1 LRVVGVRFT
10 LVAMSRTGIPVDL
23 AQNLAENV
31 RYLRQRR
38 ELTQARLA
46 RAAGIPRPTLALLES
61 GTSNPTL
68 AVLSRLASALG
79 VSIDELLSPPRSDV
93 QLFKKGSLGVETRGG
108 AEIAR
113 LLPDALPGLT
123 VDRLEIKTGGR
134 MTGAPHRPGTREYLC
149 LERGRMKLFAAG
161 EEIELGPG
169 DVVAFRGDQPHS
181 YVNVGRDAA
190 VGYSVVAI
198 APPASVKR

>member
-1 LRVVGVRFT
+1 
-10 LVAMSRTGIPVDL
+10 MSRTGIPVDL

-38 ELTQARLA
+38 EMTQARLA

-61 GTSNPTL
+61 GSSNPTL
-68 AVLSRLASALG
+68 AVLSRLAGALG

-93 QLFKKGSLGVETRGG
+93 QLYKRGALGVEEKGG
-108 AEIAR
+108 AEVWR

-123 VDRLEIKTGGR
+123 LDRMELRVGGR
-134 MTGAPHRPGTREYLC
+134 MTGSPHRPGTREYLAC
-149 LERGRMKLFAAG
+149 ERGKLKLFAAG
-161 EEIELGPG
+161 EEIELHPG

-181 YVNVGRDAA
+181 YVNVGREPA

-198 APPASVKR
+198 APPSSVKRGDGS